1 WIALFVFLAT
11 ALIASQLATVTRES
25 VEQARLRER
34 EAQILY
40 EVGRV
45 INSTGRLDEQLDS
58 IVLSLVRVFSPWGVR
73 ECALL
78 LSDENGILS
87 IEADAPVRIE
97 RFILSPDE
105 MATARDVMAQGKMQ
119 EMSQTSTA

>member
-1 WIALFVFLAT
+1 MRQRFCQSKIF
-11 ALIASQLATVTRES
+11 
-25 VEQARLRER
+25 R
-34 EAQILY
+34 EAI
-40 EVGRV
+40 R
-45 INSTGRLDEQLDS
+45 RLDEQLDS

-78 LSDENGILS
+78 LPDENGILS

-105 MATARDVMAQGKMQ
+105 MATAREVMAQGKMQ
-119 EMSQTSTA
+119 EMSQTSTASAASGQN